1 MHFLQSTDNY
11 PPFKAAEL
19 CRNAGLHR
27 EQAYLYFKTGKTA
40 EAIAVLIENC
50 CDNLAGVIEL
60 AVMYEVSDKVLWDAV
75 LAKAKA
81 DNSRIG
87 QLLQYV
93 EVYDQ
98 PSRFIDAY
106 DDDAEIGDMSEPL
119 IETFNR
125 LEIYKGLLTS
135 AVNATERAK

>member
-1 MHFLQSTDNY
+1 M
-11 PPFKAAEL
+11 
-19 CRNAGLHR
+19 
-27 EQAYLYFKTGKTA
+27 YFKTGKTA